1 MCGFIGYLSP
11 NGQIQPSKLRGA
23 LETISHRGPDD
34 EGINIFHVSG
44 NELCLAHRRLSI
56 IDLSANGHQ
65 PFFDNSNRFCMVYNG
80 EVYNYR
86 ELREELKCKGHVFR
100 TDTDTEVVLEA
111 FKEWGES
118 AWVRFIGMFSLVI
131 YDSVLQELIFTR
143 DAFGIKPFYFLLNED
158 SIFFGSE
165 IQAIKK
171 ITPVPLSL
179 NEDRVFSYLIW
190 GNYDFSEETFFN
202 EIKKVLPAHCIR
214 YDIRKKKIISNSNW
228 WWPSIKEDRNISFDE
243 AVKKLRELFL
253 TSLKMHLR
261 SDVPLGIALSGGIDS
276 SAVACSVRLI
286 EPSAQIK
293 TFSFIARDSPL
304 SEENWVDLVNEKI
317 CAEDFKIIVNPLEI
331 QPDLNDLILTLGEPF
346 GSTSIYAQYKVFKL
360 VKENGVKVVLD
371 GQGADELL
379 AGYQGYPKER
389 FISLIQQG
397 KHLNALIFLFRWSN
411 FPGRSKKQAL
421 YIIFEYLLSKK
432 IIQFLKIKKNNLIPI
447 WLNKQFI
454 HKKHLNISTPNS
466 IDESDS
472 KGRQLV
478 NALRKDLLQEGLQAL
493 LRHGDRN
500 SMRWNVESR
509 VPFLTIPIAEFLL
522 SLPEEYLISN
532 EGETKMIFKSAMRG
546 IVPDKILDRK
556 DKIGFGTPESE
567 WLRHIELSTMINLDA
582 IASLPYINSDALKS
596 TLENQNTG
604 INNWK
609 KPSWRIINFIKW
621 YEIVFLK

>member
-317 CAEDFKIIVNPLEI
+317 CAEDFKI
-331 QPDLNDLILTLGEPF
+331 
-346 GSTSIYAQYKVFKL
+346 
-360 VKENGVKVVLD
+360 
-371 GQGADELL
+371 
-379 AGYQGYPKER
+379 
-389 FISLIQQG
+389 
-397 KHLNALIFLFRWSN
+397 
-411 FPGRSKKQAL
+411 
-421 YIIFEYLLSKK
+421 
-432 IIQFLKIKKNNLIPI
+432 
-447 WLNKQFI
+447 
-454 HKKHLNISTPNS
+454 
-466 IDESDS
+466 
-472 KGRQLV
+472 
-478 NALRKDLLQEGLQAL
+478 
-493 LRHGDRN
+493 
-500 SMRWNVESR
+500 
-509 VPFLTIPIAEFLL
+509 
-522 SLPEEYLISN
+522 
-532 EGETKMIFKSAMRG
+532 
-546 IVPDKILDRK
+546 
-556 DKIGFGTPESE
+556 
-567 WLRHIELSTMINLDA
+567 
-582 IASLPYINSDALKS
+582 
-596 TLENQNTG
+596 
-604 INNWK
+604 
-609 KPSWRIINFIKW
+609 
-621 YEIVFLK
+621 